1 MPENPLHLLMNPRSI
16 AIAGANNNPM
26 KMGTLQALSILKDG
40 YAGTL
45 YPVHPTEKTVL
56 GLKAYNAVADLP
68 EAPDLAVLV
77 VPTHQAVPVLEEF
90 GRIGTPRAVVITA
103 GFRETGDEGR
113 SLEERLKEIARRYG
127 TRFLGPNCMGM
138 LNSQR
143 SLNLTVAQLNGKPG
157 ILGMASQSGTYVTQT
172 LAYLRDRGIRLSKA
186 ISVGNEANIDI
197 VDALEYL
204 GEDEHTR
211 AVILYIEGIRD
222 GRRFIEVARK
232 ITPRKPVLAQYVG
245 GTGAGARAGKSHTG
259 AMAGPDELY
268 EGIFRQ
274 AGVIRV
280 HSVEELYAHGW
291 ALAAQPPLK
300 GRRIGIVTNS
310 GGPGTAISHNVDLGG
325 LDVPRYS
332 EALQARI
339 RPMIPPHAS
348 SANPVDLT
356 FHLDMQVLSTAI
368 PELILQSGEVDGMIL
383 HGALMSGFMREVYPH
398 VRELAGDVTEDRF
411 LAQFKRDL
419 TKTVSL
425 PREYG
430 IPLLVSSFFG
440 SVDDYTRA
448 YRENDIPVFDS
459 PEKAA
464 RCMVSFLRHLE
475 VRNRKPATEAVLPR
489 RSDEAARIIATAI
502 ENGQKALDEHQAKRV
517 LAAYGLPVT
526 RETLVRTEAEA
537 GRAAREIGWPVAVK
551 ACSWEIMHKSGKGL
565 IALGIGTEAKAR
577 RAWRS
582 IQKAAGADVPVLVQ
596 EMVPGSREFVAGMT
610 RFPGFGPC
618 VLFGLGGVFTEALKD
633 TTFRSAPLCAAEAE
647 EMIRDIRAGR
657 LTGAFRGLPPVDG
670 VALAGILQ
678 GVGFIA
684 LLHPEI
690 TEIDLNPVI
699 VAGSRPVIADAL
711 FVL

>member
-1 MPENPLHLLMNPRSI
+1 MPENPLHLLMNPGSI

-40 YAGTL
+40 YQGAL

-56 GLKAYNAVADLP
+56 GRRAYSAVADLP

-77 VPTHQAVPVLEEF
+77 VPTRQAAPVLEEF
-90 GRIGTPRAVVITA
+90 GKLGTPRAVVITA

-127 TRFLGPNCMGM
+127 MRFLGPNCMGM

-143 SLNLTVAQLNGKPG
+143 SLNLTVAQLTGKPG
-157 ILGMASQSGTYVTQT
+157 MLGMASQSGTYVTQT
-172 LAYLRDRGIRLSKA
+172 LAYLRDRGIRFSKA

-204 GEDEHTR
+204 GEDEHTQ

-259 AMAGPDELY
+259 AMAGPDFLY

-274 AGVIRV
+274 AGIIRV
-280 HSVEELYAHGW
+280 HSVEDLYAHGW

-300 GRRIGIVTNS
+300 GRRLGIVTNS

-325 LDVPRYS
+325 LEVPRYS

-368 PELILQSGEVDGMIL
+368 PELIMQSGEVDGMIL

-411 LAQFKRDL
+411 LARFKRDL
-419 TKTVSL
+419 TKTVAL

-440 SVDDYTRA
+440 AGDDYTRA
-448 YRENDIPVFDS
+448 YQENDVPVFDA

-464 RCMVSFLRHLE
+464 RCMASFLRHLE
-475 VRNRKPATEAVLPR
+475 IRNRKLPTEPVAPPR
-489 RSDEAARIIATAI
+489 SEAAARIIGNAQQ
-502 ENGQKALDEHQAKRV
+502 NGQKALDEHQAKQV

-526 RETLVRTEAEA
+526 RERLVGTEAEA
-537 GRAAREIGWPVAVK
+537 ARAAREIGWPVAVK
-551 ACSWEIMHKSGKGL
+551 ACSWQIMHKTGKGL
-565 IALGIGTEAKAR
+565 IALNVGTEAKAR
-577 RAWRS
+577 RAWRA
-582 IQKAAGADVPVLVQ
+582 IRKAAGTEVPVLIQ
-596 EMVPGSREFVAGMT
+596 EMVAGNREFVAGMT

-633 TTFRSAPLCAAEAE
+633 TTFRSAPLCATEAE
-647 EMIRDIRAGR
+647 EMITDIRAKA
-657 LTGAFRGLPPVDG
+657 LTGSFRGLPAVDAA
-670 VALAGILQ
+670 ALAGILQ
-678 GVGFIA
+678 GIGFIA

-690 TEIDLNPVI
+690 SEIDLNPVI
-699 VAGSRPVIADAL
+699 IAGSRPVIADAL

>member
-1 MPENPLHLLMNPRSI
+1 MPENPLRLLMNPRSI

-26 KMGTLQALSILKDG
+26 KMGTLQALSIIHDG
-40 YAGTL
+40 YRGTL

-56 GLKAYNAVADLP
+56 GRKAYKAVSDLP

-77 VPTHQAVPVLEEF
+77 VPTRQAAPVLEEF
-90 GRIGTPRAVVITA
+90 GKIGTRRAIVITA

-113 SLEERLKEIARRYG
+113 SMEDRLKEIAGRYEM
-127 TRFLGPNCMGM
+127 RFLGPNCMGM
-138 LNSQR
+138 LNSQI
-143 SLNLTVAQLNGKPG
+143 SLNLTVAQLTRKPG
-157 ILGMASQSGTYVTQT
+157 SLGMASQSGTYVTQT
-172 LAYLRDRGIRLSKA
+172 LAYLRERGIRFSKA

-222 GRRFIEVARK
+222 GRRFIEVARS

-259 AMAGPDELY
+259 AMAGPDFLY
-268 EGIFRQ
+268 DGIFKQ
-274 AGVIRV
+274 AGIIRV
-280 HSVEELYAHGW
+280 HSIEDLYAHGW
-291 ALAAQPPLK
+291 ALATQPPLK
-300 GRRIGIVTNS
+300 GKRIGIVTNS
-310 GGPGTAISHNVDLGG
+310 GGPGTAISHNVDQGG

-368 PELILQSGEVDGMIL
+368 PELIMQSGEVDGMIL
-383 HGALMSGFMREVYPH
+383 HGAMMSGFMREVH
-398 VRELAGDVTEDRF
+398 SHLNELLDNISEEAFLDRF
-411 LAQFKRDL
+411 RTDL

-425 PREYG
+425 PRTYG
-430 IPLLVSSFFG
+430 IPLLVSSFFDAN
-440 SVDDYTRA
+440 DDYTRA
-448 YRENDIPVFDS
+448 YQDNDIPVFDA

-464 RCMVSFLRHLE
+464 RAMASFLRHLE
-475 VRNRKPATEAVLPR
+475 IRNRKPATQPAMPR
-489 RSDEAARIIATAI
+489 RSDEAGRIIANALRK
-502 ENGQKALDEHQAKRV
+502 GQKALDEYQAKQV

-526 RETLVRTEAEA
+526 REKTASTEDEA
-537 GRAAREIGWPVAVK
+537 ARAAKDIGRPVAVK
-551 ACSWEIMHKSGKGL
+551 ACSWEIMHKTGKGL
-565 IALGIGTEAKAR
+565 IALNIGTEAKVR
-577 RAWRS
+577 RAWRT
-582 IQKAAGADVPVLVQ
+582 IQKAAGADVPVLIQ
-596 EMVPGSREFVAGMT
+596 EMVPGNREFVAGMT

-633 TTFRSAPLCAAEAE
+633 TTFRSAPLSAAEAE
-647 EMIRDIRAGR
+647 EMIPDIRGKE
-657 LTGAFRGLPPVDG
+657 LTGEFRGLPAVDRA
-670 VALAGILQ
+670 ALAGILQ
-678 GVGFIA
+678 GIGFIA

-690 TEIDLNPVI
+690 AEIDLNPVI
-699 VAGSRPVIADAL
+699 IAGSRPVIADAL